1 MCIILALLLYR
12 TALFLYKLGAR
23 IAAPFSK
30 KISLFVSGRKNLL
43 NTISSEV
50 KGDEP
55 VIWFHCPSVGEFEQA
70 RPIIERYKERGG
82 TSKILLTFFS
92 PSGYELRKN
101 YPHADWVFYLPM
113 DSKRNAA
120 KFLDAVNPQMA
131 VFVKYDYWYFY
142 LTQLKKREIPT
153 YIVSAIFREE
163 QPFFKSWGNLWRE
176 MLGCFT
182 TLYVQNQD
190 SATLLLWQGVKNVVV
205 AGDTR
210 FDRVSDIVKGAA
222 ASNETVERF
231 VEGKRVMVA
240 GSTWSED
247 EMRISSAIREGD
259 LKIVLAPHEVYQD
272 HLSKIDE
279 IFSGY
284 KVVRYTQNPSE
295 EELKGADILVI
306 DCIGLLSSLYRYGEF
321 AYIGGGF
328 GAGIHNILEAATYGK
343 GVIFG
348 PKYYKFQEAK
358 DLIALGGAVTYTTDS
373 ELRSIF
379 DEWAKYP
386 EKLQEASK
394 ISKKYVE
401 ENQGASDIFLKNVF
415 SL

>member
-1 MCIILALLLYR
+1 MCILI
-12 TALFLYKLGAR
+12 ALFLYRLGLFLYRLGAR
-23 IAAPFSK
+23 VAAPFSK

-43 NTISSEV
+43 ETIASEV
-50 KGDEP
+50 KGDGP
-55 VIWFHCPSVGEFEQA
+55 IIWFHAPSVGEFEQA
-70 RPIIERYKERGG
+70 RPIIERYRERGG
-82 TSKILLTFFS
+82 RSKILLTFFS

-101 YPHADWVFYLPM
+101 YQHADWVFYLPM
-113 DSKRNAA
+113 DSPKNAES
-120 KFLDAVNPQMA
+120 FLDAVNPQMA
-131 VFVKYDYWYFY
+131 IFVKYDYWYFY

-163 QPFFKSWGNLWRE
+163 QPFFKSWGDLWRK

-182 TLYVQNQD
+182 TIYVQNQD
-190 SATLLLWQGVKNVVV
+190 SASLLLWQGVRNVVV

-210 FDRVSDIVKGAA
+210 FDRVSDIVKGASV
-222 ASNETVERF
+222 SNGIVESF
-231 VEGKRVMVA
+231 VKGKRVMVA

-247 EMRISSAIREGD
+247 EMRNSSAVRGVD
-259 LKIVLAPHEVYQD
+259 LKIILAPHEVYQD
-272 HLSKIDE
+272 HLSQIED
-279 IFSGY
+279 IFSEY
-284 KVVRYTQNPSE
+284 KVVRYTRNPSE
-295 EELKGADILVI
+295 EELRDADILVI

-358 DLIALGGAVTYTTDS
+358 DLIALGGAISYTSAS
-373 ELRSIF
+373 ELSSTLE
-379 DEWAKYP
+379 EWLKSP
-386 EKLQEASK
+386 QKLEEVSK
-394 ISKKYVE
+394 ISKKYVGE
-401 ENQGASDIFLKNVF
+401 HQGASDIFVKDVF

>member
-1 MCIILALLLYR
+1 
-12 TALFLYKLGAR
+12 
-23 IAAPFSK
+23 
-30 KISLFVSGRKNLL
+30 
-43 NTISSEV
+43 
-50 KGDEP
+50 
-55 VIWFHCPSVGEFEQA
+55 
-70 RPIIERYKERGG
+70 
-82 TSKILLTFFS
+82 
-92 PSGYELRKN
+92 
-101 YPHADWVFYLPM
+101 
-113 DSKRNAA
+113 
-120 KFLDAVNPQMA
+120 
-131 VFVKYDYWYFY
+131 
-142 LTQLKKREIPT
+142 
-153 YIVSAIFREE
+153 
-163 QPFFKSWGNLWRE
+163 
-176 MLGCFT
+176 
-182 TLYVQNQD
+182 
-190 SATLLLWQGVKNVVV
+190 VKNVVV

-247 EMRISSAIREGD
+247 EMRISSAVRGVD
-259 LKIVLAPHEVYQD
+259 LKIILAPHEVYQD
-272 HLSKIDE
+272 HLSQIED
-279 IFSGY
+279 IFSEY

-401 ENQGASDIFLKNVF
+401 EHQGASDIFVKDVF

>member
-1 MCIILALLLYR
+1 LLILLDITKLIPALS
-12 TALFLYKLGAR
+12 FLYNIAIGAYG
-23 IAAPFSK
+23 AAIGAAGAFNNK
-30 KISLFVSGRKNLL
+30 ARLFKEGRKGLL
-43 NTISSEV
+43 EKLASQIDHTHPI
-50 KGDEP
+50 
-55 VIWFHCPSVGEFEQA
+55 IWFHCSSVGEFEQA

-120 KFLDAVNPQMA
+120 KFIDAVNPQMA

-247 EMRISSAIREGD
+247 EMRISSAIREGN

-272 HLSKIDE
+272 HLSKID
-279 IFSGY
+279 
-284 KVVRYTQNPSE
+284 
-295 EELKGADILVI
+295 DIV
-306 DCIGLLSSLYRYGEF
+306 
-321 AYIGGGF
+321 
-328 GAGIHNILEAATYGK
+328 
-343 GVIFG
+343 
-348 PKYYKFQEAK
+348 
-358 DLIALGGAVTYTTDS
+358 
-373 ELRSIF
+373 
-379 DEWAKYP
+379 
-386 EKLQEASK
+386 
-394 ISKKYVE
+394 
-401 ENQGASDIFLKNVF
+401 
-415 SL
+415 